1 MKVILLQD
9 IRKVGKKFEI
19 KDVSDGYAINLLI
32 PRKMAETATDSA
44 VKRINNLKAK
54 EEGEKKVREDLL
66 VKNVKDL
73 EGKTIELKAPANDK
87 GSLFKGIHQ
96 DELVQAIKSQTELD
110 LAPEYI
116 ILEKPI
122 KEVGEH
128 TVSVQVQDK
137 TATFKVNVS
146 AE

>member
-19 KDVSDGYAINLLI
+19 KDVSDGYAINMLI

-44 VKRINNLKAK
+44 VKRFNNLKAK

-96 DELVQAIKSQTELD
+96 DELVQAIKTQTELD

-128 TVSVQVQDK
+128 TVSVNVQDK

>member
-1 MKVILLQD
+1 
-9 IRKVGKKFEI
+9 
-19 KDVSDGYAINLLI
+19 
-32 PRKMAETATDSA
+32 
-44 VKRINNLKAK
+44 
-54 EEGEKKVREDLL
+54 LL

-128 TVSVQVQDK
+128 TVSVKVQDK